1 MDENILQAVKDAA
14 IGMLRGHEPDVDV
27 YAEEIMRT
35 DRTLEPEDEASSKW
49 YFVEVIPA
57 SFTTISPD
65 QTEAALMVSIDYHE
79 PEESIRRYGEKAMEL
94 DRVFRPVFPFA
105 YGGERRAATVARVTT
120 NISGGML
127 HLTFPLTFIVSD
139 RPEEGT
145 EIGTLEM
152 RTERG

>member
-35 DRTLEPEDEASSKW
+35 DRTLEPEDEDSSKW

-65 QTEAALMVSIDYHE
+65 QTEAARGVNPQIWRKGHGTGPRIPAGLSICLRRREAGSHGSPCYHQYQ
-79 PEESIRRYGEKAMEL
+79 RRHASPDLPSYLHRIGQA
-94 DRVFRPVFPFA
+94 
-105 YGGERRAATVARVTT
+105 GGRNGDWDTGNENRER
-120 NISGGML
+120 
-127 HLTFPLTFIVSD
+127 
-139 RPEEGT
+139 
-145 EIGTLEM
+145 M
-152 RTERG
+152 RTWH

>member
-1 MDENILQAVKDAA
+1 
-14 IGMLRGHEPDVDV
+14 
-27 YAEEIMRT
+27 
-35 DRTLEPEDEASSKW
+35 
-49 YFVEVIPA
+49 
-57 SFTTISPD
+57 
-65 QTEAALMVSIDYHE
+65 MVSVDYHE

-139 RPEEGT
+139 RAEEGT
-145 EIGTLEM
+145 EIGILEM
-152 RTERG
+152 RSERG

>member
-1 MDENILQAVKDAA
+1 
-14 IGMLRGHEPDVDV
+14 
-27 YAEEIMRT
+27 
-35 DRTLEPEDEASSKW
+35 
-49 YFVEVIPA
+49 
-57 SFTTISPD
+57 
-65 QTEAALMVSIDYHE
+65 MVSVDYHE

>member
-1 MDENILQAVKDAA
+1 MVFCGGDSLPHSRPSA
-14 IGMLRGHEPDVDV
+14 
-27 YAEEIMRT
+27 RT
-35 DRTLEPEDEASSKW
+35 
-49 YFVEVIPA
+49 
-57 SFTTISPD
+57 

-127 HLTFPLTFIVSD
+127 HLTFPSYLSSY
-139 RPEEGT
+139 
-145 EIGTLEM
+145 
-152 RTERG
+152 RTGRRKERRLGHWK

>member
-14 IGMLRGHEPDVDV
+14 IGMLRDHEPDVDV

-35 DRTLEPEDEASSKW
+35 DRTLEPEDEDSSKW

-105 YGGERRAATVARVTT
+105 YGGER
-120 NISGGML
+120 GGQ
-127 HLTFPLTFIVSD
+127 P
-139 RPEEGT
+139 R
-145 EIGTLEM
+145 
-152 RTERG
+152 